1 MHALKIKYL
10 LFALGVAILLPACTS
25 VEKLV
30 DNGNYD
36 EAIAIARK
44 NLAGKKK
51 PNQKYI
57 TALSEALTAANDR
70 DLRNADRLK
79 SQGNSTDWTRV
90 FRAYRDIDRRQE
102 SIRPLLPLVD
112 KHGLKT
118 DLTFVRVAPLLA
130 EARENAAAQ
139 TYAEGT
145 ALLALGRNGNK
156 ADARAA
162 YQAFENTRSY
172 LLNYRDVDQ
181 LQGEAEAL
189 GIVYVSLDMEN
200 RTGAYLPRG
209 FEQDLLAINSNGMD
223 SRWRRFHLEPVN
235 GIDYDYRAKMI
246 INDIAVSPERVTER
260 SFIEEK
266 EVTDGE
272 EYVLDA
278 NGNVAKDSL
287 GNDIT
292 RPRKVIA
299 VAEVLEVYQTKQAI
313 VTGELQLF
321 STNTRQ
327 IVDRRSLTAEALFEN
342 YASTFTGDRRAL
354 SSQTRQRLGNRP
366 GPFPT
371 NESLILQAA
380 DRLKPILQ
388 EELSESVQLI

>member
-1 MHALKIKYL
+1 
-10 LFALGVAILLPACTS
+10 
-25 VEKLV
+25 
-30 DNGNYD
+30 
-36 EAIAIARK
+36 
-44 NLAGKKK
+44 
-51 PNQKYI
+51 KYI

-79 SQGNSTDWTRV
+79 SQGSNTDWTRV
-90 FRAYRDIDRRQE
+90 FRAYRSIDRRQE
-102 SIRPLLPLVD
+102 SVRPLLPLVD
-112 KHGLKT
+112 KHGIRT
-118 DLTFVRVAPLLA
+118 DLTFVRVEPLIA

-139 TYAEGT
+139 TYAEGLT
-145 ALLALGRNGNK
+145 LLERGRNGNK

-162 YQAFENTRSY
+162 YQAFDNTRSY
-172 LLNYRDVDQ
+172 LMNYRDINR
-181 LQGEAEAL
+181 LQNEAEAL
-189 GIVYVSLDMEN
+189 GIVYVNLTMEN

-209 FEQDLLAINSNGMD
+209 FERDLLAINPNGMD
-223 SRWRRFHLEPVN
+223 SRWRRFHLEPVS
-235 GIDYDYRAKMI
+235 GLDYDYSAKII
-246 INDIAVSPERVTER
+246 INDIQVSPERVTER
-260 SFIEEK
+260 SFIEE

-292 RPRKVIA
+292 RPRKVIIA
-299 VAEVLEVYQTKQAI
+299 AEVLEVYQTKQAI

-321 STNTRQ
+321 STDTRR
-327 IVDRRSLTAEALFEN
+327 IIDRRSLSAEALFEN

-371 NESLILQAA
+371 NEHLILQAA
-380 DRLKPILQ
+380 DQLKPILQ
-388 EELSESVQLI
+388 EELSESFQLI

>member
-1 MHALKIKYL
+1 MHAPTIKYL
-10 LFALGVAILLPACTS
+10 LFALGLAILLPACTS

-30 DNGNYD
+30 DSGNYD
-36 EAIAIARK
+36 EAIEIARRQ
-44 NLAGKKK
+44 LAGKKK
-51 PNQKYI
+51 PNPKYI

-79 SQGNSTDWTRV
+79 SQGSNTDWTRV
-90 FRAYRDIDRRQE
+90 FRAYRSIDRRQE
-102 SIRPLLPLVD
+102 SVRPLLPLVD
-112 KHGLKT
+112 KHGIRT
-118 DLTFVRVAPLLA
+118 DLTFVRVEPLIA

-139 TYAEGT
+139 TYAEGLT
-145 ALLALGRNGNK
+145 LLERGRNGNK

-162 YQAFENTRSY
+162 YQAFDNTRSY
-172 LLNYRDVDQ
+172 LMNYRDINR
-181 LQGEAEAL
+181 LQNEAEAL
-189 GIVYVSLDMEN
+189 GIVYVNLTMEN

-209 FEQDLLAINSNGMD
+209 FERDLLAINPNGMD
-223 SRWRRFHLEPVN
+223 SRWRRFHLEPVS
-235 GIDYDYRAKMI
+235 GLDYDYSAKII
-246 INDIAVSPERVTER
+246 INDIQVSPERVTER
-260 SFIEEK
+260 SFIEEE

-292 RPRKVIA
+292 RPRKVIIA
-299 VAEVLEVYQTKQAI
+299 AEVLEVYQTKQAI

-321 STNTRQ
+321 STDTRR
-327 IVDRRSLTAEALFEN
+327 IIDRRSLSAEALFEN

-371 NESLILQAA
+371 NEHLILQAA
-380 DRLKPILQ
+380 DQLKPILQ
-388 EELSESVQLI
+388 EELSESFQLI